1 MRRLAG
7 LPFFG
12 LDCAVPKDVIA
23 KLSAAVANALA
34 EPVVRE
40 RVGARGGEIPPRA
53 KNLRPRRSAPLPK
66 ADIEKWWPIIKA
78 AGIKAE

>member
-23 KLSAAVANALA
+23 QLSAAVVNALA
-34 EPVVRE
+34 DPVVRE
-40 RVGARGGEIPPRA
+40 RVGALGGEIPPREELTPEA
-53 KNLRPRRSAPLPK
+53 LGAPT
-66 ADIEKWWPIIKA
+66 ESRH
-78 AGIKAE
+78 